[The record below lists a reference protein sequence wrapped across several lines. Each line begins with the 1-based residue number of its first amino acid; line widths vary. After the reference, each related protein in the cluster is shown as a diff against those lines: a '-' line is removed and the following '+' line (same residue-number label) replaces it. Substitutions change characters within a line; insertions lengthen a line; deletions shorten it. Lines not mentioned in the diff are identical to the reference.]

1 MSGTNENG
9 PSMTESREQFK
20 VDLRGIVDILS
31 HHLYSSEKVY
41 LRELLQNARDAIEAR
56 IRLEPDVQGEI
67 LITPSQGNEPMIL
80 RDNGVGLTDDNMR
93 QLLATIGSSS
103 KRKDF
108 NAARRKFLGQFGI
121 GLLSCFL
128 IADTIEVRSRSAKD
142 PNAPTIK
149 WIGHAEGT
157 FDISE
162 CDEPLDS
169 PGTEVRVKP
178 RHGEGWWCSEETLLQ
193 LTHDFAELLDVP
205 VRVAGRLV
213 SQRTAPWELPV
224 EEQVAWCREN
234 MGFEPMGIIQLNVS
248 MLDVKGL
255 GFVLPYTAQPGHRT
269 GDRIYARGMLVADQD
284 NQLLPDWAFF
294 CRAVL
299 DAGDLPLT
307 ASRESLQETTSLRL
321 VREQLGQR
329 ILSEL
334 IMVYGTHPEVYFDI
348 ARLHATGLKALAVED
363 RDLRDLVVSTLS
375 FPTTVGDR
383 TLVDL
388 AQSGDPV
395 HYVVDGDKYDAMAD
409 IAAHTGAM
417 VVNASGPHDGP
428 LMRKLAESGHAF
440 HEVDIDAL
448 VAMIKPTPASDRRAA
463 MRLAGTAVEILQGR
477 GITDVDVQVSSFEPV
492 ERAALWWPTIHRFDE
507 ENSKGKPA
515 HTATLVLNSANP
527 AVEALM
533 ENSLTDE
540 AVAEA
545 ICTLLVSAMLQGR
558 APVSPERAAMLSASI
573 QRLIGVVRTASLQ
586 ELEAAAV

>member
-1 MSGTNENG
+1 MSD
-9 PSMTESREQFK
+9 SREQFK

-31 HHLYSSEKVY
+31 HHLYSSERVY

-56 IRLEPDVQGEI
+56 IRLEPDVKGEI
-67 LITPSQGNEPMIL
+67 LITPAYGNEPMIV
-80 RDNGVGLTDDNMR
+80 RDNGIGLSADDMR

-128 IADTIEVRSRSAKD
+128 IADTIEVRSRSAKEAD
-142 PNAPTIK
+142 APTIK
-149 WIGHAEGT
+149 WVGHANGT
-157 FDISE
+157 FDIEE
-162 CDEPLDS
+162 CEPLDT
-169 PGTEVRVKP
+169 PGSEMRIKP

-205 VRVAGRLV
+205 VRVAGQLV
-213 SQRTAPWELPV
+213 SQRTAPWQLPV

-234 MGFEPMGIIQLNVS
+234 LGFEPMGIIQLNVS

-269 GDRIYARGMLVADQD
+269 GDRIYARGMLVADAD
-284 NQLLPDWAFF
+284 TQLLPDWAFF

-307 ASRESLQETTSLRL
+307 ASREALQETTSLRL

-329 ILSEL
+329 ILAEL
-334 IMVYGTHPEVYFDI
+334 ILVHGAYPEVYYDI
-348 ARLHATGLKALAVED
+348 ARLHSAGLKALSVED
-363 RDLRDLVVSTLS
+363 RDLRDLVVSTLT
-375 FPTTVGDR
+375 FPTTAGDR

-388 AQSGDPV
+388 SRTGDPI
-395 HYVVDGDKYDAMAD
+395 HYITDGDKYAAMAD
-409 IAAHTGAM
+409 IAAHTGAL
-417 VVNASGPHDGP
+417 VVNASGPHDGA
-428 LMRKLAESGHAF
+428 LMKKLAESGQPL

-448 VAMIKPTPASDRRAA
+448 VGMIKPTPASDRRAA
-463 MRLAGTAVEILQGR
+463 MRLAASAVEILQKHDV
-477 GITDVDVQVSSFEPV
+477 TDVDVQVSSFEPV
-492 ERAALWWPTIHRFDE
+492 ERAALWWPTMARFDDE
-507 ENSKGKPA
+507 KGKQSQSA
-515 HTATLVLNSANP
+515 KLATLVLNSANP

-540 AVAEA
+540 AVDQAVCA
-545 ICTLLVSAMLQGR
+545 LLVSAMLQGR
-558 APVSPERAAMLSASI
+558 APVSPERATLLARSL
-573 QRLIGVVRTASLQ
+573 QGLIGVVRTASIH